1 MLRVTHLT
9 IQIMFKHKI
18 VHNSFTLIK
27 MYSSGHMNLDHN
39 EIFFAILQAI
49 TDATLL
55 ASRAARITSILNQKQ
70 SLSDVS
76 MQSVSEPME
85 HQFCDHNQLIYVT
98 FDNFLIYIIN
108 FTDYLCMCTCTVC
121 DSFVNKTC
129 MSPQFC
135 RIQLCLCTLFQKNVY
150 VIKICILNA
159 DIVQNGIFIKDVYLI
174 TILSSYSVY
183 MHLVRIVR
191 MPIFGS

>member
-1 MLRVTHLT
+1 MSVPQAKLLCCDGLNGKILISLQTTNHDFFNSVKNASSDTPLT

-85 HQFCDHNQLIYVT
+85 H
-98 FDNFLIYIIN
+98 
-108 FTDYLCMCTCTVC
+108 
-121 DSFVNKTC
+121 
-129 MSPQFC
+129 
-135 RIQLCLCTLFQKNVY
+135 
-150 VIKICILNA
+150 
-159 DIVQNGIFIKDVYLI
+159 
-174 TILSSYSVY
+174 
-183 MHLVRIVR
+183 
-191 MPIFGS
+191 